1 MGLSV
6 ASCLPRRQGT
16 SALSS
21 TSSSGKVRNCVARC
35 KQARASAHVKHKT
48 EQAVPNC
55 CTPRSTNAA
64 KGKLSGSKFSS
75 NQVEA
80 NSRPIHVSHKFK
92 YPAPPPPPL
101 LFLSDYALACS
112 AVLQMN
118 SSCQGS
124 QKDATGG
131 HSRVRRPFELWPSY
145 HDSNLASNSGR
156 GPLFVLEIRGLTDRL
171 NIKQNKVLKYILRF
185 QYCFCCTI
193 IYFDIW
199 CQFIEKILS
208 NHDMVW

>member
-1 MGLSV
+1 MMNWLRLSRIARLIHDRSPYSLFSMACNACPRQALADSRRNIVGLSV

-92 YPAPPPPPL
+92 YPAPPPLPFCSLATMHWHAVQSYKWIQVARVLRRMPQEGIAESEDPL
-101 LFLSDYALACS
+101 NFGHPI
-112 AVLQMN
+112 MI
-118 SSCQGS
+118 
-124 QKDATGG
+124 AT
-131 HSRVRRPFELWPSY
+131 
-145 HDSNLASNSGR
+145 
-156 GPLFVLEIRGLTDRL
+156 
-171 NIKQNKVLKYILRF
+171 
-185 QYCFCCTI
+185 
-193 IYFDIW
+193 
-199 CQFIEKILS
+199 
-208 NHDMVW
+208 